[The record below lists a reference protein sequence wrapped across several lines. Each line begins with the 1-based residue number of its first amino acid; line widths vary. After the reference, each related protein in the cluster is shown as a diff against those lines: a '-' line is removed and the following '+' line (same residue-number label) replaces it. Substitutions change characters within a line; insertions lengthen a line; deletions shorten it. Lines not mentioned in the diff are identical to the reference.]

1 MTLDLRSD
9 SYRIDLA
16 QKTLPPQVDCLR
28 SLYAEPDASAKEDGT
43 GAKSPAARQAMAS
56 LKDLVGK
63 ISKPHAI
70 TEDTALQRRR
80 HRIPEAA
87 THFVWAYQLRPWSTD
102 ALTGEQLT
110 TLEMYSGEISL
121 ASYGGF
127 IYFDETEEVV
137 GINAISL
144 GDSPAFREGVVDR
157 AAVDVRFTAN
167 IASPELWAGE
177 NIGVE
182 TDIYA
187 FGIVMWEVMTRRTA
201 WDWVVRTDDLLGDP
215 AGIINTWVGITQTRP
230 KVPAGLSDH
239 CAEKIRQCLHVNPS
253 ERPSAKQLMEWLQT
267 SIRRLQKHMD
277 MEKEWKTPE
286 YSTKRRDA
294 HQMKIHHEGCRAVS
308 PNGHWFR
315 GRYSPH
321 TMGCTLLC
329 SS

>member
-1 MTLDLRSD
+1 MALAEEAEFPDALTPFHLIPTTELTGLVTLDLRND

-28 SLYAEPDASAKEDGT
+28 SLYEPDASTREDGT
-43 GAKSPAARQAMAS
+43 GAKSPAARQAMAP

-70 TEDTALQRRR
+70 TQDTALQRRR

-127 IYFDETEEVV
+127 IYFDEETEEVV

-157 AAVDVRFTAN
+157 AEVLADEEVARGAGRAVHAPLHQSHSSAN
-167 IASPELWAGE
+167 LDFLW
-177 NIGVE
+177 
-182 TDIYA
+182 
-187 FGIVMWEVMTRRTA
+187 RT
-201 WDWVVRTDDLLGDP
+201 
-215 AGIINTWVGITQTRP
+215 TWVATL
-230 KVPAGLSDH
+230 LSLPPQRISL
-239 CAEKIRQCLHVNPS
+239 AEKLCKYGRGAIRPLHLPSVQRCCLQESHTHNISTKVVEGIATDCVLDPF
-253 ERPSAKQLMEWLQT
+253 QYGLT
-267 SIRRLQKHMD
+267 IRR
-277 MEKEWKTPE
+277 P
-286 YSTKRRDA
+286 
-294 HQMKIHHEGCRAVS
+294 CR
-308 PNGHWFR
+308 
-315 GRYSPH
+315 
-321 TMGCTLLC
+321 
-329 SS
+329 